1 MTAGHCSNGASICNF
16 GITRSNAQC
25 DTARNSSVSF
35 YDGAVLLNR
44 MAQTNASFTNPGD
57 SGGPWYFNNTAIGVH
72 YGKYQ
77 GYSNFSR
84 VPDVQAILSFIDKL
98 G

>member
-1 MTAGHCSNGASICNF
+1 
-16 GITRSNAQC
+16 
-25 DTARNSSVSF
+25 
-35 YDGAVLLNR
+35 

-77 GYSNFSR
+77 GYSTFSR